1 MPVSVVYLLIL
12 LGAIL
17 VIRGFSE
24 PQRVEF
30 AVKKSKLR
38 IQDWIHIGLHQ
49 YRRGGIVLG
58 AMIIGLG
65 VYGSSASL
73 PESKAPEPTAS
84 FSTAD
89 VINDYRKFESD
100 SIQIDLPGGWTAID
114 VLGLDISDLDLS
126 EFPRPVQ
133 RSISAIPIGN
143 EELQLF
149 AFDTDYQATLIIMSG
164 GLETTSV
171 STLLDRRE
179 SLYNWIGVP
188 VTAAQAGLM
197 INGMNAGT
205 LVTEP
210 IHRYE
215 LFREKQYLVTAEKKI
230 YVMIFSTL
238 AHNYQDRE
246 SGFEEIASSFQVLAG
261 V

>member
-17 VIRGFSE
+17 VVRGFSE

-73 PESKAPEPTAS
+73 PESEAPEPTAS
-84 FSTAD
+84 SST

-126 EFPRPVQ
+126 EFPKPVQ

-143 EELQLF
+143 EEL
-149 AFDTDYQATLIIMSG
+149 
-164 GLETTSV
+164 
-171 STLLDRRE
+171 
-179 SLYNWIGVP
+179 
-188 VTAAQAGLM
+188 
-197 INGMNAGT
+197 
-205 LVTEP
+205 
-210 IHRYE
+210 
-215 LFREKQYLVTAEKKI
+215 
-230 YVMIFSTL
+230 
-238 AHNYQDRE
+238 
-246 SGFEEIASSFQVLAG
+246 
-261 V
+261 